1 MTHTSPQ
8 DYRAFDIP
16 DILNVVFHPRSER
29 RAPSSGPGTSDLIVE
44 MDDGVRI
51 GTRFHPAG
59 KQDPIIVFFHGNG
72 EIASDYDD
80 LGPLYTGMD
89 INLIVCDYRGYGLST
104 GRPTVSHMM
113 ADATALFDRIR
124 SRLRADGFTGPL
136 IVMGRSLGS
145 ASALEVATTRSNDV
159 EALIIESGFAYIMP
173 LLQLLGF
180 ANHTDGVNE
189 DAGPKNLEKIKTID
203 MPTLIIHAQF
213 DHIIPFSD
221 GESLFRHSPASDK
234 RLLEIEGADHNSIF
248 YRGLDAYM
256 DAVRTLVD
264 SIRPSDPER

>member
-1 MTHTSPQ
+1 MTGLSPH
-8 DYRAFDIP
+8 DYSAFDIP

-29 RAPSSGPGTSDLIVE
+29 RAPSSGPGTCDLIVD

-59 KQDPIIVFFHGNG
+59 KKDPIIVFFHGNG

-80 LGPLYTGMD
+80 LGPVYTDMG
-89 INLIVCDYRGYGLST
+89 ISIIVCDYRGYGLST

-113 ADATALFDRIR
+113 ADATALFDRVL
-124 SRLRADGFTGPL
+124 SRLRDDGFTGPI

-145 ASALEVATTRSNDV
+145 ASALEIAKKRSNDIA
-159 EALIIESGFAYIMP
+159 ALIIESGFAYIMP
-173 LLQLLGF
+173 LLNLLGF
-180 ANHTDGVNE
+180 ENHKDGVNE
-189 DAGPKNLEKIKTID
+189 EAGPRNLEKIKAID

-221 GESLFRHSPASDK
+221 GEALYHHSPATDK

-264 SIRPSDPER
+264 SIRPSAPE